1 MVSLLLDFLFHVYC
15 SMDFF
20 SQIYLYFGWCFA
32 MRTLS
37 NLTNT
42 KNVIRIMFFF
52 SFFYHLRLFH
62 SDLFLSWM
70 VSLLSD
76 FLLHVLCSMDF
87 FFSDLP
93 LFWLIFCFEN
103 LEQLD
108 EYKKSNKNSIFFL
121 FFYHLLK
128 STLFSIIFIFVSH
141 GYFFL
146 RSTYFC
152 SVNQI
157 FGKHNKGWIFE
168 PFTLWLQ
175 Q

>member
-1 MVSLLLDFLFHVYC
+1 MYIVRWIF
-15 SMDFF
+15 FF
-20 SQIYLYFGWCFA
+20 SDLPLFWLMFC
-32 MRTLS
+32 S
-37 NLTNT
+37 ENLEQLDEYKKGN
-42 KNVIRIMFFF
+42 KNSVFFF

>member
-52 SFFYHLRLFH
+52 SFFYHLRIFSLI
-62 SDLFLSWM
+62 SISLWM
-70 VSLLSD
+70 VSLLLD
-76 FLLHVLCSMDF
+76 FLFHVYCSMDF

-93 LFWLIFCFEN
+93 LFWLMFCSEN

-108 EYKKSNKNSIFFL
+108 EYKKGNKDSVFFFVL
-121 FFYHLLK
+121 LPSSQIYFVFYYFY
-128 STLFSIIFIFVSH
+128 FSFSWII
-141 GYFFL
+141 FL

-168 PFTLWLQ
+168 PFTLRLRQ
-175 Q
+175 